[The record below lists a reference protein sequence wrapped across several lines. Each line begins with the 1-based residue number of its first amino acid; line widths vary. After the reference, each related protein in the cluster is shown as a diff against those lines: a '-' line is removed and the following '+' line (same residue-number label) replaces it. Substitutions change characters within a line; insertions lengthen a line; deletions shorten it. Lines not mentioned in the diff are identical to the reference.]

1 MKEMRDGA
9 ERVRTEET
17 KWGGFQEDNIKM
29 RAGRWMRTEGSRA
42 GRHRRTQGG

>member
-1 MKEMRDGA
+1 M
-9 ERVRTEET
+9 ERRELEQRRRSEG
-17 KWGGFQEDNIKM
+17 GGFQEDNIKM